1 MGISIDKMYGNS
13 IIQLKSLIK
22 IQDDS
27 NIEIQFKYCFQ
38 TQELKEWK
46 KKKNDWKNIIFTYM
60 LHKISVF
67 KK

>member
-46 KKKNDWKNIIFTYM
+46 KKKKWLKKYNIY
-60 LHKISVF
+60 LHVAQNKCF
-67 KK
+67 

>member
-38 TQELKEWK
+38 TRNWRSEK
-46 KKKNDWKNIIFTYM
+46 KKKMIE
-60 LHKISVF
+60 KI
-67 KK
+67 